1 MNESTRRAGFA
12 YSMLNPQAPSVVI
25 ALHGLGGDRTQ
36 PLGAF
41 GDFGSDIALLAP
53 DLRAH
58 GETVAPVSPERLT
71 FESLADD
78 VTGLL
83 RELGQADKPV
93 YVSGISM
100 GAAIALTLL
109 QRPGLDIRG
118 ASLVRPAF
126 SEEAVPD
133 NLAPMVMA
141 AALLRTHGPV
151 AGAAAMRETPE
162 YQQLATLSA
171 AAAASLIEQFAKPSA
186 SERVARLAVI
196 PAQGV
201 RFEVGLLKGR
211 DVPVQVVGS
220 PRDPIHPLPLARQW
234 AARIPGT
241 TLVEVP
247 ARDPDP
253 DGYAEA
259 IRTSVVTHAQACLP

>member
-58 GETVAPVSPERLT
+58 GETEAPVSPERLT

-118 ASLVRPAF
+118 ASLCAQPSPKRRCPTTWRP
-126 SEEAVPD
+126 
-133 NLAPMVMA
+133 
-141 AALLRTHGPV
+141 
-151 AGAAAMRETPE
+151 
-162 YQQLATLSA
+162 
-171 AAAASLIEQFAKPSA
+171 
-186 SERVARLAVI
+186 
-196 PAQGV
+196 
-201 RFEVGLLKGR
+201 
-211 DVPVQVVGS
+211 
-220 PRDPIHPLPLARQW
+220 W
-234 AARIPGT
+234 
-241 TLVEVP
+241 
-247 ARDPDP
+247 
-253 DGYAEA
+253 
-259 IRTSVVTHAQACLP
+259 